1 MDIKLNFIDF
11 LYRFSLVIL
20 YLEKQKNVA
29 EHIKEF
35 FAIKSL
41 NNGFSTSL
49 CNV

>member
-1 MDIKLNFIDF
+1 MDIKLNFIEF
-11 LYRFSLVIL
+11 LSRFSLVIL
-20 YLEKQKNVA
+20 YLVKQKNVV

-41 NNGFSTSL
+41 NKSFSTSL